1 MYQTFGRHTPIQ
13 RCRVHKA
20 RNILERL
27 PKPLHAA
34 VRAVLRQAWGLDDAD
49 KAERLI
55 RNLAR
60 RLEQQ
65 APGVAASILEGLDE
79 ILTVICL
86 GLPGDPRRSLACT
99 NNGSGAALFWVI
111 IYLTQ
116 SAGGR
121 SNAPKVAQS
130 ILASA
135 RDRIP

>member
-1 MYQTFGRHTPIQ
+1 MIPTGRPGCEYGTAVYQTFGRHTPIQ

-65 APGVAASILEGLDE
+65 APGVAASLLEGLDRDPHRHPPSAF
-79 ILTVICL
+79 
-86 GLPGDPRRSLACT
+86 LPSCAARWHAPTSSRR
-99 NNGSGAALFWVI
+99 
-111 IYLTQ
+111 
-116 SAGGR
+116 
-121 SNAPKVAQS
+121 
-130 ILASA
+130 
-135 RDRIP
+135 